1 MLESLD
7 HVILAVRDLEAATR
21 QYALLLGRSV
31 SWRGKHPGQGTAN
44 ALFRVDNTY
53 LELLTQEGDG
63 AVGGAVRAFLEAR
76 GEAPLGLAFGT
87 RDAEACRAWLAERG
101 LTPAPL
107 EQGIGR
113 DFESGAFREWR
124 RVPIPLSETRGVLL
138 FAIEHTT
145 PDGILPTAGLA
156 CDETAAV
163 SALDHAVV
171 RTPDPDAAEALY
183 GERLGLRLAL
193 DRAFPEWGMRLL
205 FFRVGGVTLEIAA
218 QDPRPEAGSP
228 ATARVEDDNDRLWGL
243 SWRVPNADAAR
254 ERLAGAGFDVSDVRA
269 GRKPDTRVLTVRD
282 GTCGVPTLLI
292 EPPSR

>member
-53 LELLTQEGDG
+53 LELLAQEGHG
-63 AVGGAVRAFLEAR
+63 AVGDAVRAFLEAR
-76 GEAPLGLAFGT
+76 GEAPVGLAFGT

-107 EQGIGR
+107 EKGIGR
-113 DFESGAFREWR
+113 DVESGAFREWR
-124 RVPIPLSETRGVLL
+124 RVPIPLTETRGVLL

-156 CDETAAV
+156 CDETAVV
-163 SALDHAVV
+163 SALDHAVI
-171 RTPDPDAAEALY
+171 RTPDPAA
-183 GERLGLRLAL
+183 
-193 DRAFPEWGMRLL
+193 
-205 FFRVGGVTLEIAA
+205 
-218 QDPRPEAGSP
+218 PRPRSRLPGVGHATAVLSGGRRHAGDRGAGSP
-228 ATARVEDDNDRLWGL
+228 PRGGV
-243 SWRVPNADAAR
+243 
-254 ERLAGAGFDVSDVRA
+254 AGHGS
-269 GRKPDTRVLTVRD
+269 GRGRQ
-282 GTCGVPTLLI
+282 
-292 EPPSR
+292 